1 MVEKDKLNKF
11 VREYNGIWKSLV
23 NWVNIKMKT
32 FSPVEALSCVYEFTN
47 GNHSEME
54 KVLRQLTAKRKV
66 QGRSQVHNDS
76 KVPEVD
82 IVRDENG
89 NLTVIGYNPDKEEPA
104 KGMKVQRNPKIF
116 KKGDDNQVNKNYKRV
131 ADNMGNIGA
140 VIRELNPTA
149 PKPVIELM
157 IDAVRRFAA
166 AKKIGY
172 GSVIAKLK
180 LGKLQFDNHWN
191 ITENRTR
198 GNRVIVIDES
208 VLDEIKSDYE
218 MTEFR
223 FNSNVKK
230 FLHDLLVDP
239 INADTSD
246 LMKAHNLDRNTLI
259 KHLRDCGMLRSNQHI
274 NDKDENGN
282 PKSATM
288 KVRYAVPKKNF
299 NRNLKRLYIRL
310 FEQNLPI
317 NEEEGGAMG
326 GATSADSSGQFSQ
339 PLFSKPVKQKPYT
352 EVMDEASTT
361 QTVGNYQYD
370 VPFAGDEETLSRHNG
385 VGGSVSINFADE
397 SEKHY

>member
-1 MVEKDKLNKF
+1 MVEKEKLNKF
-11 VREYNGIWKSLV
+11 VGEHNGTWKSLV

-54 KVLRQLTAKRKV
+54 NVLRQLTAKRKV
-66 QGRSQVHNDS
+66 QGRSQVYNDN

-116 KKGDDNQVNKNYKRV
+116 KKGDDNQMNKNYQRV
-131 ADNMGNIGA
+131 ADNMENIGA

-149 PKPVIELM
+149 PKSVIELM

-180 LGKLQFDNHWN
+180 LGKLQFDNNWN

-259 KHLRDCGMLRSNQHI
+259 KHLRDCGMVRSNQHI

-317 NEEEGGAMG
+317 NEEDGGAMG

-361 QTVGNYQYD
+361 QTG
-370 VPFAGDEETLSRHNG
+370 GDF
-385 VGGSVSINFADE
+385 VKA
-397 SEKHY
+397 